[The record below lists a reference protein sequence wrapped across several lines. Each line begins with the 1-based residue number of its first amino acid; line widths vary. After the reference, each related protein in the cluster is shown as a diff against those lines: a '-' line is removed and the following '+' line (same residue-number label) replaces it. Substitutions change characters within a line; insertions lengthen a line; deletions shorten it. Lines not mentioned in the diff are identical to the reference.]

1 MQIKTKSSEI
11 LYPKK
16 ENKVNFSA
24 SLKDWQIIYLLIF
37 FLSFRPIIWQMGLS
51 MKKIIW
57 CGLIWCLSVFVTAN
71 AYSDYAE
78 KSTEHTTV
86 SLFHNGGDEV
96 LARFSIQPDWHIS
109 WSNPGD
115 VGQATTVTAE
125 NTKVD
130 VLAQSTPIARTIY
143 DFMHEYLYEN
153 TVYYLLKVDS
163 LDETKLIFNFVEC
176 NDVCKPET
184 LSFNLDTII
193 PTSTR
198 EWNIL
203 RQQADATF
211 PQKIKLSGSA
221 EDNMLKLD
229 ILPDTPVTFTPTQK
243 DIIDET
249 SIEIKQLED
258 GIQVQWQSE
267 QPQQLQ
273 QALIMTPTAAYL
285 ADIEYTRS
293 LSTVLWPFLG
303 GILLNAMPCVFPI
316 LSLKILN
323 LVKAPQTG
331 NKPYINA
338 LTYTFGVLLSFML
351 LTVCLVWLKQQG
363 ENIGWGFQLQS
374 PWFVG
379 FMIVLFMVLFLF
391 MIDVLHFPSF
401 TTNTMHKLSAFNEF
415 TTGFFAVLIASPCS
429 GPFMGAAI
437 GYAFTRSYGEIFA
450 IFTALALG
458 YALPYALIE
467 IFPQTLHKILPKPG
481 AWMQKLKYVLSI
493 PILLTAIWLG
503 AVLYEQVT
511 ENTETIASELDWQP
525 FDAATIEQLNAQ
537 GENIFVD
544 FTADWC
550 LTCQFNEKVIIN
562 TERFKKF
569 VQQNN
574 VYLFVADLTEYN
586 EQYSAALSA
595 YGRDAIPL
603 YVYYQNGNY
612 RILPLFFKVSSLSQ
626 EF

>member
-1 MQIKTKSSEI
+1 
-11 LYPKK
+11 
-16 ENKVNFSA
+16 
-24 SLKDWQIIYLLIF
+24 
-37 FLSFRPIIWQMGLS
+37 

-57 CGLIWCLSVFVTAN
+57 CGLILLLSAFGTAN
-71 AYSDYAE
+71 AAVDDAQ

-86 SLFHNGGDEV
+86 QLYHNGGNEV

-125 NTKVD
+125 NTDID
-130 VLAQSTPIARTIY
+130 VLAQSTPVARTIF
-143 DFMHEYLYEN
+143 DIMHEYLYEN
-153 TVYYLLKVDS
+153 TAYYLLKIDNF
-163 LDETKLIFNFVEC
+163 DDAKLIFSFVEC

-184 LSFNLDTII
+184 LSFDLDTIS
-193 PTSTR
+193 PTSDTK
-198 EWNIL
+198 WKVL
-203 RQQADATF
+203 RQQAHKTF
-211 PQKIKLSGSA
+211 PQKIKLSGSS

-229 ILPDTPVTFTPTQK
+229 ILPDTPVTFAPTQK

-249 SIEIKQLED
+249 SIEIKQLDD
-258 GIQVQWQSE
+258 GIQVQWKSE

-273 QALIMTPTAAYL
+273 QALIMTPTDAYL
-285 ADIEYTRS
+285 ADIEYTHS
-293 LSTVLWPFLG
+293 FSTILLYVLLAFLG

-323 LVKAPQTG
+323 LIKVPQTG
-331 NKPYINA
+331 GRPWLNA

-351 LTVCLVWLKQQG
+351 LTVCLVWLKHQG

-379 FMIVLFMVLFLF
+379 FMIVLFTVLFLF
-391 MIDVLHFPSF
+391 MIDVLHFPTF
-401 TTNTMHKLSAFNEF
+401 MANTVHKLSALNEF

-437 GYAFTRSYGEIFA
+437 GYAFTRTYAEIFA

-467 IFPQTLHKILPKPG
+467 VFPQALHKVLPKPG
-481 AWMQKLKYVLSI
+481 AWMQKLKYVLSV
-493 PILLTAIWLG
+493 PILLTAVWLG
-503 AVLYEQVT
+503 AVFYAQVT
-511 ENTETIASELDWQP
+511 DEAETEVSELNWQP
-525 FDAATIEQLNAQ
+525 FDAEKIEQLNAEK
-537 GENIFVD
+537 ENIFVD

-562 TERFKKF
+562 TKRFKKF

-574 VYLFVADLTEYN
+574 VHLFVADLTEYN

-612 RILPLFFKVSSLSQ
+612 RILPLFFKVGSLSQ
-626 EF
+626 